1 MIEVYTDGASRGN
14 PGPSGVGIFI
24 KHGKIQIEESHY
36 IGEYTNHEA
45 EFIALIK
52 ALEYCKEHFPEE
64 IISCRSDAKVVV
76 DATDKSYVK
85 NKNFQVYLDR
95 ITNLTST
102 FPYFF
107 IKWIPEKQ
115 NKRADQ
121 LARKAIID
129 ID

>member
-14 PGPSGVGIFI
+14 PGPSGVGIYI
-24 KHGKIQIEESHY
+24 KYGKIQKEELQY

-45 EFIALIK
+45 EFIAVIK
-52 ALEYCKEHFPEE
+52 ALEYCREHFSTE

-76 DATDKSYVK
+76 DAIDKNYVK
-85 NKNFQVYLDR
+85 NKSYQIYLDR
-95 ITNLTST
+95 INSLTNI

-115 NKRADQ
+115 NKRADI
-121 LARKAIID
+121 LARKALMNQN
-129 ID
+129 